1 MNIENKII
9 RAGWLIDGT
18 GRDSVKD
25 SLIDISGERISS
37 VAGIT
42 RESELSSDI
51 IDLSDCTIIPGL
63 VDSHTHLTMSGTLD
77 TEVRDTQITDEYDTA
92 ETRIKKHAR
101 DYLKYGVVA
110 VRDGGDFHAHVLR
123 YKNEF
128 HSFKD
133 TPLAIY
139 AAGNGYH
146 VKGRYGQLLGMYLKP
161 GRDLAK
167 AVVEDYRPGID
178 HIKVVN
184 SGVNSLKEFGKETS
198 PQFTRDELERAVKAA
213 GSIGLRV
220 MVHAN
225 GKLPVQLA
233 VEAGCQAIEHG
244 YFMGEDNLKRMA
256 DNGTIWVPTIIPMK
270 AYMDISDPGSREHHV
285 TEKNMIHQLEQ
296 VEKAI
301 EYGAT
306 VALGTDAGSSG
317 VYHGPAIAEEFSLL
331 LRAGFSIEQT
341 VKCAT
346 SNAMQIIGDGSNDGT
361 ISAGMPATFVVV
373 KGSPDDLPES
383 LKNIKELWIQ
393 GKIVSI

>member
-1 MNIENKII
+1 MNAENKII
-9 RAGWLIDGT
+9 MAGWLIDGT
-18 GRDSVKD
+18 GREAVNG
-25 SLIDISGERISS
+25 SLINISGEKISS
-37 VAGIT
+37 VTGIT
-42 RESELSSDI
+42 PGSELSPEV
-51 IDLSDCTIIPGL
+51 IDFSDCTVIPGL
-63 VDSHTHLTMSGTLD
+63 IDGHTHLTMSGTFD
-77 TEVRDTQITDEYDTA
+77 SEIRDTQITDAYNTA
-92 ETRIKKHAR
+92 EVRIKKHIR

-110 VRDGGDFHAHVLR
+110 VRDGGDFHAHVLK
-123 YKNEF
+123 YKNDF

-133 TPLAIY
+133 TPLTIY
-139 AAGNGYH
+139 AAGNGFH
-146 VKGRYGQLLGMYLKP
+146 VKGRYGQLLGMYLRP

-167 AVVEDYRPGID
+167 AVLEDHRPGID

-198 PQFTRDELERAVKAA
+198 PQFTREELERAVEAA

-225 GKLPVQLA
+225 GIMPVQLA
-233 VEAGCQAIEHG
+233 IEAGCQTIEHG

-270 AYMDISDPGSREHHV
+270 AYMDISEPGSREHHV
-285 TEKNMIHQLEQ
+285 TEKNKIHQLEQ

-301 EYGAT
+301 EYGVT

-331 LRAGFSIEQT
+331 LRAGFSIEQA

-361 ISAGMPATFVVV
+361 ISAGMPANFVVV

-383 LKNIKELWIQ
+383 LGNIKEVWIQ
-393 GKIVSI
+393 GKIASI